1 MSDTNPR
8 RVESKRTTKETDV
21 AVGLDLSGPTDIQV
35 DTGLPFFDH
44 LLTSM
49 AFHGGFGLSV
59 KARGD
64 VEVDAHHLVED
75 TGLVL
80 GTALSDILRRA
91 QPVAR
96 FGHAVIP
103 MDEALAEVTVDV
115 CGRPT
120 LGYRPR
126 FPQARAGS
134 FDLWLLREFFLALA
148 DQARISVHVDTR
160 GAENSHHA
168 AEAVFKALG
177 RALAEAY
184 APGAGAAPP
193 GTGATPRRAMSTKN
207 LQE

>member
-1 MSDTNPR
+1 MSTSNTR
-8 RVESKRTTKETDV
+8 RAESSRKTRETDV
-21 AVGLDLSGPTDIQV
+21 AVSLDLSGPGAIEV

-44 LLTSM
+44 VLSSM
-49 AFHGGFGLSV
+49 AFHGGFALAV

-75 TGLVL
+75 TGIVL
-80 GTALSDILRRA
+80 GDALAAVFERS

-103 MDEALAEVTVDV
+103 MDEALAEVAIDV

-126 FPQARAGS
+126 FPQARAGG
-134 FDLWLLREFFLALA
+134 FDLWLLREFFLGVAN
-148 DQARISVHVDTR
+148 QARISLHVDTR

-168 AEAVFKALG
+168 AEAIFKALG

-184 APGAGAAPP
+184 APG
-193 GTGATPRRAMSTKN
+193 RREMSSKGRIG
-207 LQE
+207 

>member
-8 RVESKRTTKETDV
+8 RVESKRTTRETDI
-21 AVGLDLSGPTDIQV
+21 AVGLDLAGPADIRV

-64 VEVDAHHLVED
+64 VQVDAHHLVED

-80 GTALSDILRRA
+80 GTALADIQRRS

-103 MDEALAEVTVDV
+103 MDEALAEIAVDV

-126 FPQARAGS
+126 FPQARAGN
-134 FDLWLLREFFLALA
+134 FDLWLLREFFLALV

-160 GAENSHHA
+160 GAENSHHV
-168 AEAVFKALG
+168 AEAMFKALG
-177 RALAEAY
+177 RALVEAY
-184 APGAGAAPP
+184 GPG
-193 GTGATPRRAMSTKN
+193 RAMSTKGN
-207 LQE
+207 PE

>member
-1 MSDTNPR
+1 MSAANPR
-8 RVESKRTTKETDV
+8 RSETSRKTKETDIS
-21 AVGLDLSGPTDIQV
+21 VGIDLSRPGDIRV
-35 DTGLPFFDH
+35 ETGLPFFDH

-49 AFHGGFGLSV
+49 AFHGGFCLSV
-59 KARGD
+59 AARGD

-80 GTALSDILRRA
+80 GNALADILQRC

-103 MDEALAEVTVDV
+103 MDEALAEVAVDV

-126 FPQARAGS
+126 FPQARAGN

-148 DQARISVHVDTR
+148 NQARISIHVDTR
-160 GAENSHHA
+160 AAENSHHA

-177 RALAEAY
+177 RALAQAY
-184 APGAGAAPP
+184 GPG
-193 GTGATPRRAMSTKN
+193 RQMSTKGG
-207 LQE
+207 LG

>member
-21 AVGLDLSGPTDIQV
+21 AVGLDLSGPADIQV

-80 GTALSDILRRA
+80 GTALADILRRS

-103 MDEALAEVTVDV
+103 MDEALAEVAVDV

-126 FPQARAGS
+126 FPQARAGN

-148 DQARISVHVDTR
+148 DQARISIHVDTR

-177 RALAEAY
+177 RAISEAY
-184 APGAGAAPP
+184 GPG
-193 GTGATPRRAMSTKN
+193 RAMSTKDRS
-207 LQE
+207 E

>member
-1 MSDTNPR
+1 MSADNPR
-8 RVESKRTTKETDV
+8 RIETSRTTKETDV
-21 AVGLDLSGPTDIQV
+21 SFGLDLSGPGEIRV
-35 DTGLPFFDH
+35 ETGLPFFDH

-59 KARGD
+59 TARGD
-64 VEVDAHHLVED
+64 VDVDAHHLVED
-75 TGLVL
+75 TGLVM
-80 GTALSDILRRA
+80 GNALADIFQRC

-103 MDEALAEVTVDV
+103 MDEALAEVAVDV

-148 DQARISVHVDTR
+148 NQARISIHVDTR

-168 AEAVFKALG
+168 AEAIFKALG
-177 RALAEAY
+177 RALAQAY
-184 APGAGAAPP
+184 GPG
-193 GTGATPRRAMSTKN
+193 RAMSTKGGVG
-207 LQE
+207 